1 VQFTLQVNKS
11 LFNKNNDFRGLGLF
25 RNNEL
30 YFSAIRMLNNLK
42 KLKMKRVGILILLLT
57 LSVSLFSQE
66 ITGIVTN
73 QNGDPLIGANVVIK
87 ETFKGTATNANGEF
101 KFTKVRSDNY
111 TFVISYLGFQTI
123 EKEVTSENLKNLKFV
138 LESASILSEEVIVTA
153 TRAKENDP
161 VSFTN
166 IGREEIQKN
175 NMGQDIPY
183 LLSLTPSVVSTSDAG
198 TGIGYTS
205 FRIRGTDQ
213 NRINITVN
221 GIPLNDSESHG
232 VWFVNMPD
240 FLSSVD
246 NIQVQRGVG
255 TSSNGGASF
264 GATLNLQTKTF
275 NRDAYAEV
283 NTFSGSF
290 NTFRNSV
297 SFGTGLLN
305 NKFTFDGRV
314 SKITSDG
321 FVDRAESNLE
331 SVFLSGAYHTDRSIL
346 KFNYIKGKE
355 KTYQSWNGVPK
366 VRLKNDYAGMQVY
379 LDNWLYDQ
387 EEYDHMINSDNRT
400 YNFYT
405 YKNETDN
412 YGQEHY
418 QLFYSFEINSA
429 LHFNT
434 AAHYTRGKGYYEQYK
449 KDRDFADYQLQDLIA
464 GADTIESTDLIQQ
477 KWLDNHFYGGVFSL
491 DYQTEK
497 MNLQFGGGWNQYIG
511 DHYGKVIWA
520 EYASN
525 GKIDHEWYTNQ
536 GDKIDYNIY
545 AKFKYLLFDKL
556 NTYIDLQY
564 RGIKYSI
571 DGIDDDLR
579 DITQDHNFSFF
590 NPKVGLF
597 YQINDLQSTYLTF
610 GIANREPNRGNYID
624 SDPSKPLPTQE
635 TLYNVELGYDIQ
647 YTRFFLS
654 SNIYYMSYKDQLVLT
669 GEINDVGNPIMTN
682 VDKSY
687 RLGLELSAGLKL
699 LENLSL
705 NGNATLSQ
713 NKIQNFTEYVDNW
726 DTWEQESRELGET
739 DLAFSPNV
747 VAKGSITYNAFK
759 NFNVEFISKY
769 VGKQYIDNTSNN
781 DRSID
786 SYFVN
791 DLKLTYTVHT
801 KLIKEIGFNVLIN
814 NIFNHEYESNA
825 WVYRYVL
832 GGNEYL
838 MDGYFPQA
846 GINIIGG
853 INLKF

>member
-1 VQFTLQVNKS
+1 
-11 LFNKNNDFRGLGLF
+11 
-25 RNNEL
+25 
-30 YFSAIRMLNNLK
+30 
-42 KLKMKRVGILILLLT
+42 MKRVGILILLLT

-66 ITGIVTN
+66 IIGIVKN
-73 QNGDPLIGANVVIK
+73 QSGDPLIGANVVIK
-87 ETFKGTATNANGEF
+87 ETFKGTATNAKGEF
-101 KFTKVRSDNY
+101 KFTKVKPDNY
-111 TFVISYLGFQTI
+111 TFIISYLGYQTI
-123 EKEVTSENLKNLKFV
+123 EKEVTSENLINIRFV
-138 LESASILSEEVIVTA
+138 LIPASILSEEVIVTA

-183 LLSLTPSVVSTSDAG
+183 LLRLTPSVVSTSDAG
-198 TGIGYTS
+198 TGIGYTN

-255 TSSNGGASF
+255 TSSNGAAAF

-283 NTFSGSF
+283 NSFSGSF

-305 NKFTFDGRV
+305 DKFTFDGRV

-331 SVFLSGAYHTDRSIL
+331 SVFLSGAYHTEKSIL
-346 KFNYIKGKE
+346 KFNYIRGHE
-355 KTYQSWNGVPK
+355 KTYQAWNGVPK
-366 VRLKNDYAGMQVY
+366 VRLENDAAGMQEY

-387 EEYDHMINSDNRT
+387 EEYDHMMNSDNRT

-405 YKNETDN
+405 YENETDN
-412 YGQEHY
+412 YGQNHY

-429 LHFNT
+429 LHLNT

-449 KDRDFADYQLQDLIA
+449 KDRDFVDYQLQDLIV
-464 GADTIESTDLIQQ
+464 GGDTIESTNLIQQ

-497 MNLQFGGGWNQYIG
+497 MNFQFGGGWNQYIG

-610 GIANREPNRGNYID
+610 GLANREPNRGNYID
-624 SDPSKPLPTQE
+624 ADPSKPLPIQE
-635 TLYNVELGYDIQ
+635 TLYNIEFGYDIQ
-647 YTRFFLS
+647 YTRFILS

-682 VDKSY
+682 VDESY
-687 RLGLELSAGLKL
+687 RLGLELSAGIKIFK
-699 LENLSL
+699 NLRIG
-705 NGNATLSQ
+705 GNATLSQ
-713 NKIQNFTEYVDNW
+713 NKISNFTEYVDNW
-726 DTWEQESRELGET
+726 DNWETGEQDVNNLGET
-739 DLAFSPNV
+739 DLAFSPNI
-747 VAKGSITYNAFK
+747 VANTNITYNAFK
-759 NFNVEFISKY
+759 NFSAEFLSKY
-769 VGKQYIDNTSNN
+769 VGKQYIDNTSNIN
-781 DRSID
+781 RSID
-786 SYFVN
+786 PYFVN
-791 DLKLTYTVHT
+791 DLKLTYTLKT
-801 KLIKEIGFNVLIN
+801 NLIKEIGLSILIN

-825 WVYRYVL
+825 WVYRYIT
-832 GGNEYL
+832 GGEEYV

-846 GINIIGG
+846 GINIFGG
-853 INLKF
+853 ITLKF

>member
-1 VQFTLQVNKS
+1 
-11 LFNKNNDFRGLGLF
+11 
-25 RNNEL
+25 
-30 YFSAIRMLNNLK
+30 
-42 KLKMKRVGILILLLT
+42 MKRIGILILLLT

-73 QNGDPLIGANVVIK
+73 QSGDPLIGANVVIK
-87 ETFKGTATNANGEF
+87 ETFKGTATNAKGEF
-101 KFTKVRSDNY
+101 KFTKIRPGNY
-111 TFVISYLGFQTI
+111 TFVISYLGYQTI
-123 EKEVTSENLKNLKFV
+123 EKEVSPKNLTN
-138 LESASILSEEVIVTA
+138 LEFIMQPSSILSEEVIVTA
-153 TRAKENDP
+153 TKAKENDP

-166 IGREEIQKN
+166 IGREEIKNN

-183 LLSLTPSVVSTSDAG
+183 LLNRTPSVVSTSDAG
-198 TGIGYTS
+198 AGVGYTN

-240 FLSSVD
+240 LLSSVD

-255 TSSNGGASF
+255 TSSNGAAAF

-275 NRDAYAEV
+275 NRDAYAEI
-283 NTFSGSF
+283 NSFSGSF

-305 NKFTFDGRV
+305 DKFTFDGRV

-321 FVDRAESNLE
+321 YVDRAESDLE
-331 SVFLSGAYHTDRSIL
+331 SIFLSGAYHTEKSIL
-346 KFNYIKGKE
+346 KFNYIKGTE

-366 VRLKNDYAGMQVY
+366 VRLENDAAGMQEY

-412 YGQEHY
+412 YNQNHY
-418 QLFYSFEINSA
+418 QLFYSYEINTT
-429 LHFNT
+429 LHLN
-434 AAHYTRGKGYYEQYK
+434 AAVYYTRGKGYYEQYK
-449 KDRDFADYQLQDLIA
+449 KDRKFEDYQLQNLIV
-464 GADTIESTDLIQQ
+464 GVDTITRTNLIQQ

-497 MNLQFGGGWNQYIG
+497 MNFQFGGGLNQYIG
-511 DHYGKVIWA
+511 DHFGKVIWA

-525 GKIDHEWYTNQ
+525 AEMEYEWYTNQ

-545 AKFKYLLFDKL
+545 AKLKYLFFEKL

-579 DITQDHNFSFF
+579 DITQDHIFGFF
-590 NPKVGLF
+590 NPKIGLF
-597 YQINDLQSTYLTF
+597 YQVNDLQSTFLTF

-624 SDPSKPLPTQE
+624 ADPSKPLPTKE
-635 TLYNVELGYDIQ
+635 TLYNSELGYDLHF
-647 YTRFFLS
+647 TNFFLS
-654 SNIYYMSYKDQLVLT
+654 SNIYYMYYKDQLVLT

-682 VDKSY
+682 VDESY
-687 RLGLELSAGLKL
+687 RLGLELSAGIKL
-699 LENLSL
+699 FKNLRIG
-705 NGNATLSQ
+705 GNATLSK
-713 NKIQNFTEYVDNW
+713 NKISNFTEYIDNW
-726 DTWEQESRELGET
+726 DNWETGEQESNNLGET
-739 DLAFSPNV
+739 DLAFSPNII
-747 VAKGSITYNAFK
+747 ANTNITYNAFK
-759 NFNVEFISKY
+759 NFSAEFLSKY

-781 DRSID
+781 ERSID
-786 SYFVN
+786 PYFVN
-791 DLKLTYTVHT
+791 DLKLTYKLQTN
-801 KLIKEIGFNVLIN
+801 LIKEIGFSILIN
-814 NIFNHEYESNA
+814 NIFNHEYETNA
-825 WVYRYVL
+825 WVYRYIT
-832 GGNEYL
+832 GGNEYT

-853 INLKF
+853 ITLKF